1 MEALKIT
8 NAQMIVV
15 VVVVVAVV
23 EVEVVEE
30 NWVIEWVMY
39 HHKIYTMQIPN
50 LLGFDNFVVEWPQ
63 ADAVAVEEGSIEE
76 EQQEQKM
83 RRPCNRP
90 SNRHS
95 FVADEEEEAHVA
107 HKRLVLN
114 QNHQEGLLL
123 AYAAGISVVLFV
135 EMVAVVVAYSFA
147 LKYHLS
153 VVLSFS
159 YAFNRHV
166 GIYKRILH

>member
-8 NAQMIVV
+8 NAQTVV
-15 VVVVVAVV
+15 VVVVVAVVEV

-30 NWVIEWVMY
+30 NWVIEWVTY

-63 ADAVAVEEGSIEE
+63 ADAVAAEEGSIEE

-95 FVADEEEEAHVA
+95 FVVDEEEAHVA

-135 EMVAVVVAYSFA
+135 EVVAVVVAYSFA

-166 GIYKRILH
+166 GIYKRLLH

>member
-1 MEALKIT
+1 MAEALKIT
-8 NAQMIVV
+8 NARMI
-15 VVVVVAVV
+15 VVVVAVV
-23 EVEVVEE
+23 EVVVVVVEE

-50 LLGFDNFVVEWPQ
+50 LLGFGNFAVERPQ
-63 ADAVAVEEGSIEE
+63 ADAVAAAEEGSIEE
-76 EQQEQKM
+76 EQQGQKM

-95 FVADEEEEAHVA
+95 FVVDEEEAHVA

-123 AYAAGISVVLFV
+123 AYAAGISVVLFDEV
-135 EMVAVVVAYSFA
+135 VDVVVAYSFA